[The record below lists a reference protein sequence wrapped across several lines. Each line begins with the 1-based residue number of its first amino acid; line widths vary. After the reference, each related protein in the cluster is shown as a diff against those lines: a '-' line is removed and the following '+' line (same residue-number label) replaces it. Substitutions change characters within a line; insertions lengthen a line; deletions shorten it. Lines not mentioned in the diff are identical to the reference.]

1 MRTRRTGEATAAS
14 GAAAPATARRAI
26 RIGNAGGY
34 WGDDPGVLRRQLA
47 GGPLDYVT
55 LDYLAEVTMS
65 ILQAQRAR
73 NRELGY
79 AGDFLAQMRD
89 CLPLLVERGTT
100 VITNAGGINP
110 LGLGRKIGE
119 LARELGLAVT
129 IGVVDG
135 DDILPRLDAIAA
147 GGDALANM
155 ETGAPLA
162 PVRARVNAANVYLGA
177 EPVVRAL
184 QAGCQVIV
192 TGRVTDTGITLAP
205 MIHAFGWAAHDWDR
219 LAAGI
224 VAGHVIECGAQASGG
239 NFTDWRAVP
248 RLAQVGYPIIEMSE
262 DGSFV
267 VTKHRGTGGLV
278 SVATVKEQLV
288 YEMGDPRAYISPD
301 GVARFD
307 TIQLAPAGR
316 DRVRVSGVRGAPRPE
331 MFKVSMAYDD
341 GWKAAGTVLISGP
354 EATAK
359 AEAAA
364 RVFWRRLGH
373 RYEATHTSFVGTG
386 SIWPAS
392 LGRTETNEVLL
403 RLAVRDRDR
412 GKVEDFGV
420 LLPTLILSG
429 PSGMA
434 VTGGR
439 PKPSPVVAY
448 WPALIRRS
456 SVQARVTVL
465 DPDGGE
471 SATTIS
477 FADRA
482 PDTPVA
488 AGIWAPAPVERRA
501 RVRAWP
507 GRSRRVRLRELAH
520 ARSGDKGDTCNIGVI
535 ARSPEIYDWLRET
548 LTAAV
553 VRRFF
558 RGIVKGKVV
567 RHELHNLQALNFLLE
582 EALGGGGTVSLMLD
596 PQGKTLSQA
605 LLEMEVAAPARILP

>member
-1 MRTRRTGEATAAS
+1 MPGQRI
-14 GAAAPATARRAI
+14 AAPAALPRRMI

-34 WGDDPGVLRRQLA
+34 WGDDPGALRRQLT

-73 NRELGY
+73 NSELGY

-89 CLPLLVERGTT
+89 CLPLLVERGVT

-110 LGLGRKIGE
+110 LGLGRRIQA

-129 IGVVDG
+129 VGVVDG
-135 DDILPRLDAIAA
+135 DDILPRLGDLAA
-147 GGDALANM
+147 GGDPLANM

-162 PVRARVNAANVYLGA
+162 PVRARVTAANVYLGA

-205 MIHAFGWAAHDWDR
+205 MIHAFGWAADDWDR
-219 LAAGI
+219 LAAGV
-224 VAGHVIECGAQASGG
+224 VAGHIIECGAQASGG
-239 NFTDWRAVP
+239 NFTDWRTVP
-248 RLAQVGYPIIEMSE
+248 GLARVGYPIIEMNE

-278 SVATVKEQLV
+278 STATVKEQLV

-301 GVARFD
+301 AIARFD
-307 TIQLAPAGR
+307 TIELAPAGR

-331 MFKVSMAYDD
+331 RFKVSMAYDD

-354 EATAK
+354 EAVAK
-359 AEAAA
+359 AQAAA
-364 RVFWRRLGH
+364 AIFWRRLGQ
-373 RYEATHTSFVGTG
+373 RYAAAHTSVVGSG

-392 LGRTETNEVLL
+392 LGRCEPDEVLL
-403 RLAVRDRDR
+403 RLAVRDPDR
-412 GKVEDFGV
+412 AKVEAFGV
-420 LLPTLILSG
+420 LLPALILSG

-439 PKPSPVVAY
+439 PKPTPVVAY
-448 WPALIRRS
+448 WPALIRRR
-456 SVQARVTVL
+456 SVAARVVVL
-465 DPDGGE
+465 AAGGGE
-471 SATTIS
+471 TAQTIE
-477 FADRA
+477 FTDAA
-482 PDTPVA
+482 PGA
-488 AGIWAPAPVERRA
+488 AQAPAPAGRRP

-507 GRSRRVRLRELAH
+507 GRTRRVKLRTLAH

-535 ARSPEIYDWLRET
+535 ARSEAVYDWLRES

-567 RHELHNLQALNFLLE
+567 RHEVPNLLALNFLLE
-582 EALGGGGTVSLMLD
+582 KALGGGGTVSLLLD

-605 LLEMEVAAPARILP
+605 LLEMEVEAPARIVPRERRDRPAAQC

>member
-1 MRTRRTGEATAAS
+1 MPGQRI
-14 GAAAPATARRAI
+14 AAPAALPRRMI

-34 WGDDPGVLRRQLA
+34 WGDDPGALRRQLT

-73 NRELGY
+73 NSELGY
-79 AGDFLAQMRD
+79 AGDFLAQMRE
-89 CLPLLVERGTT
+89 CLPLLVERGVT

-110 LGLGRKIGE
+110 LGLGRRIQA

-129 IGVVDG
+129 VGVVDG
-135 DDILPRLDAIAA
+135 DDILPRLVDLAA
-147 GGDALANM
+147 GGDPLANM

-162 PVRARVNAANVYLGA
+162 PVRARVTAANVYLGA

-205 MIHAFGWAAHDWDR
+205 MIHAFGWAVDDWDR
-219 LAAGI
+219 LAAGV
-224 VAGHVIECGAQASGG
+224 VAGHIIECGAQASGG
-239 NFTDWRAVP
+239 NFTDWRTVP
-248 RLAQVGYPIIEMSE
+248 GLARVGYPIIEMNE

-278 SVATVKEQLV
+278 STATVKEQLV

-301 GVARFD
+301 AIARFD
-307 TIQLAPAGR
+307 TIALAPAGR
-316 DRVRVSGVRGAPRPE
+316 DRVRVSGIRGAPRPE
-331 MFKVSMAYDD
+331 RFKVSMAYDD

-354 EATAK
+354 EAVAK
-359 AEAAA
+359 AQAAA
-364 RVFWRRLGH
+364 AIFWRRLGQ
-373 RYEATHTSFVGTG
+373 RYAATHTSVVGSG

-392 LGRTETNEVLL
+392 LGRCEPDEVLL
-403 RLAVRDRDR
+403 RLAVRDPDR
-412 GKVEDFGV
+412 AKVEAFGV

-439 PKPSPVVAY
+439 PKPTPVVAY
-448 WPALIRRS
+448 WPALIRRR
-456 SVQARVTVL
+456 SVAARVVVL
-465 DPDGGE
+465 AAGGGE
-471 SATTIS
+471 TAQTIE
-477 FADRA
+477 FTDAA
-482 PDTPVA
+482 PGVA
-488 AGIWAPAPVERRA
+488 QAPAPAGRRP

-507 GRSRRVRLRELAH
+507 GRTRRVKLRALAH

-535 ARSPEIYDWLRET
+535 ARSEAIYDWLRES

-567 RHELHNLQALNFLLE
+567 RHEVPNLLALNFLLE
-582 EALGGGGTVSLMLD
+582 KALGGGGTVSLLLD

-605 LLEMEVAAPARILP
+605 LLEMEVEAPARIVPREWRERPAAQC

>member
-1 MRTRRTGEATAAS
+1 MPGQRI
-14 GAAAPATARRAI
+14 AAPAALPRRMI

-34 WGDDPGVLRRQLA
+34 WGDDPGALRRQLT

-73 NRELGY
+73 NSELGY
-79 AGDFLAQMRD
+79 AGDFLAQMRE
-89 CLPLLVERGTT
+89 CLPLLVERGVT

-110 LGLGRKIGE
+110 LGLGRRIQA

-129 IGVVDG
+129 VGVVDG
-135 DDILPRLDAIAA
+135 DDILPRLVDLAA
-147 GGDALANM
+147 GGDPLANM

-162 PVRARVNAANVYLGA
+162 PVRARVTAANVYLGA

-205 MIHAFGWAAHDWDR
+205 MIHAFGWAADDWDR
-219 LAAGI
+219 LAAGV
-224 VAGHVIECGAQASGG
+224 VAGHIIECGAQASGG
-239 NFTDWRAVP
+239 NFTDWRTVP
-248 RLAQVGYPIIEMSE
+248 GLAHVGYPIIEMNE

-278 SVATVKEQLV
+278 STATVKEQLV

-301 GVARFD
+301 AIARFD
-307 TIQLAPAGR
+307 TIALAPAGR

-331 MFKVSMAYDD
+331 RFKVSMAYDD

-354 EATAK
+354 EAGAK
-359 AEAAA
+359 AQAAA
-364 RVFWRRLGH
+364 AIFWQRLGQ
-373 RYEATHTSFVGTG
+373 RYAATHTSVVGSG

-392 LGRTETNEVLL
+392 LGRCEPDEVLL
-403 RLAVRDRDR
+403 RLAVRDPDR
-412 GKVEDFGV
+412 AKVEAFGV
-420 LLPTLILSG
+420 LLPALILSG

-439 PKPSPVVAY
+439 PKPTPVVAY
-448 WPALIRRS
+448 WPALIRRR
-456 SVQARVTVL
+456 SVAARVVVL
-465 DPDGGE
+465 AAGGGE
-471 SATTIS
+471 TAQTIE
-477 FADRA
+477 FTDAA
-482 PDTPVA
+482 PGA
-488 AGIWAPAPVERRA
+488 AQAPAPAGRRP

-507 GRSRRVRLRELAH
+507 GRTRRVKLRTLAH

-535 ARSPEIYDWLRET
+535 ARSEAVYDWLRES
-548 LTAAV
+548 LTAVV

-567 RHELHNLQALNFLLE
+567 RHEVHNLLALNFLLE
-582 EALGGGGTVSLMLD
+582 KALGGGGTVSLLLD

-605 LLEMEVAAPARILP
+605 LLEMEVEAPARIVPRE

>member
-1 MRTRRTGEATAAS
+1 M
-14 GAAAPATARRAI
+14 I

-34 WGDDPGVLRRQLA
+34 WGDDPGALRRQLT

-73 NRELGY
+73 NSELGY
-79 AGDFLAQMRD
+79 AGDFLAQMRE
-89 CLPLLVERGTT
+89 CLPLLVERGVT

-110 LGLGRKIGE
+110 LGLGRRIQA

-129 IGVVDG
+129 VGVVDG
-135 DDILPRLDAIAA
+135 DDILPRLDALAA
-147 GGDALANM
+147 GGDPLANM

-162 PVRARVNAANVYLGA
+162 PVRARVTAANVYLGA

-205 MIHAFGWAAHDWDR
+205 MIHAFGWAADDWDR
-219 LAAGI
+219 LAAGV
-224 VAGHVIECGAQASGG
+224 VAGHIIECGAQASGG
-239 NFTDWRAVP
+239 NFTDWRTVP
-248 RLAQVGYPIIEMSE
+248 GLARVGYPIIEMNE

-278 SVATVKEQLV
+278 STATVKEQLV

-301 GVARFD
+301 AVARFD
-307 TIQLAPAGR
+307 TIELAPAGR

-331 MFKVSMAYDD
+331 RFKVSMAYDD

-354 EATAK
+354 EAVAK
-359 AEAAA
+359 AQAAA
-364 RVFWRRLGH
+364 AIFWRRLGQ
-373 RYEATHTSFVGTG
+373 RYAATHTSVVGSG

-392 LGRTETNEVLL
+392 LDRCEPDEVLL
-403 RLAVRDRDR
+403 RLAVRDPDR
-412 GKVEDFGV
+412 AKVEAFGV
-420 LLPTLILSG
+420 LLPALILSG

-439 PKPSPVVAY
+439 PKPTPVVAY
-448 WPALIRRS
+448 WPALIRRR
-456 SVQARVTVL
+456 SVAARVVVL
-465 DPDGGE
+465 
-471 SATTIS
+471 
-477 FADRA
+477 
-482 PDTPVA
+482 A
-488 AGIWAPAPVERRA
+488 AGGSETAQTIAFTDAAPGGAQAPAPAGRRP

-507 GRSRRVRLRELAH
+507 GRTRRVKLRALAH

-535 ARSPEIYDWLRET
+535 ARSEAIYDWLRES

-567 RHELHNLQALNFLLE
+567 RHEVPNLLALNFLLE
-582 EALGGGGTVSLMLD
+582 KALGGGGTVSLLLD

-605 LLEMEVAAPARILP
+605 LLEMEVEAPARIVPRERRDRPAAQC